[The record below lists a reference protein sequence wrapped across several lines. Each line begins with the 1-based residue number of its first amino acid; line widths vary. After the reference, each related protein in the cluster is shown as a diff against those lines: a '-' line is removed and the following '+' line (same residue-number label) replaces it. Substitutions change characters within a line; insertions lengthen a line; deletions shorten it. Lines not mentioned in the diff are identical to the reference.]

1 VSHSI
6 MRYRSRL
13 LISINHFGKART
25 THWKWCSYGMNS
37 RWWNRFVIRPDMR
50 RETVELIRKAIAKN
64 RRAYVLV
71 NHRAKGNAPLT
82 VQGSVLG
89 VLWPVKMTTDSLR
102 ICFKTGTPSS
112 IVCSD

>member
-1 VSHSI
+1 
-6 MRYRSRL
+6 
-13 LISINHFGKART
+13 
-25 THWKWCSYGMNS
+25 
-37 RWWNRFVIRPDMR
+37 MR

-112 IVCSD
+112 IVCSDNRLSSLDFDLRFPHRRLAVGLEIPSLDGVQF